1 MDVVLCAF
9 RVVQKKGE
17 LRRGEGGRGWP
28 GKVPRSPAAPPKEK
42 EKKLVDRKAIKKTKK
57 KKKKLTA
64 RPCLV

>member
-42 EKKLVDRKAIKKTKK
+42 GEKISRPQGIGQYGERGRLLKK
-57 KKKKLTA
+57 KKKT
-64 RPCLV
+64 